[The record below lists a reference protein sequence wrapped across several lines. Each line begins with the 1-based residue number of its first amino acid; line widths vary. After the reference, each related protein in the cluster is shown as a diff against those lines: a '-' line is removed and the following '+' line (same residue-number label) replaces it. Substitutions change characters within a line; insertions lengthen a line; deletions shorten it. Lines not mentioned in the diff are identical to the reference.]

1 VHLSVIRWNALFP
14 TFLTRAFLPSL
25 RKTSLAHPVLVV
37 FGGSFSAEFA
47 VPRVP
52 LYSATKAFV
61 QRLPS
66 SLSADEKFIPGESNV
81 EFMYLHTGSVQSNTI
96 VEPADFSRPTSDD
109 YAAYIV
115 KTFGS
120 GRVDVVPY
128 VGHKIGLTLLR
139 RFPSFILRNIL
150 KEEANKLFTMET
162 RKTKELE
169 NRKRR

>member
-1 VHLSVIRWNALFP
+1 
-14 TFLTRAFLPSL
+14 
-25 RKTSLAHPVLVV
+25 
-37 FGGSFSAEFA
+37 
-47 VPRVP
+47 
-52 LYSATKAFV
+52 
-61 QRLPS
+61 
-66 SLSADEKFIPGESNV
+66 
-81 EFMYLHTGSVQSNTI
+81 MYLHTGSVQSNTI

-109 YAAYIV
+109 YATYIV